1 MYVSITDKK
10 NRLQTTKALPKTNV
24 NINTHMRAPPNEQAD
39 YNDSCWAAVRCT
51 FILSSFVLVS
61 PTAEV
66 GGEVIGGPL
75 TSAIETSV
83 TLITIESRGC
93 ASGMQGSTKSSAN
106 ILLIKEAYYKAF
118 ETRPEETHL
127 WYFPF
132 FLESQAMLLLTYV
145 TYLCFGA
152 ISGLWQITS
161 VFSNAKHDA
170 KNRAAR
176 ISNRR
181 LY

>member
-1 MYVSITDKK
+1 M
-10 NRLQTTKALPKTNV
+10 
-24 NINTHMRAPPNEQAD
+24 
-39 YNDSCWAAVRCT
+39 
-51 FILSSFVLVS
+51 
-61 PTAEV
+61 

-83 TLITIESRGC
+83 NLITIESIGC
-93 ASGMQGSTKSSAN
+93 ASGMQGRSSETKCSAN

-161 VFSNAKHDA
+161 VFSNAKHDGKESGSSHFKQA
-170 KNRAAR
+170 PLLTPHFCSPNVWCGN
-176 ISNRR
+176 I
-181 LY
+181 